1 VTRAELELVRTHFT
15 ELARLLV
22 ISGTTF
28 GSAHY
33 QAVQM
38 LRIAVDR
45 INGVPGRRLREPTR
59 ETSEAVIYGS
69 THIGSSLLRRFG
81 NAGVGSIIVMM
92 LAISLIRSDTVS
104 TSPPFRRSVSI

>member
-28 GSAHY
+28 GSARY
-33 QAVQM
+33 QAAQM
-38 LRIAVDR
+38 LRIDR

-59 ETSEAVIYGS
+59 ETSEAVYGS
-69 THIGSSLLRRFG
+69 THIGSSLSRRFG